1 MSAPLDEIAEWFS
14 RYLEVREAWERGAF
28 RRRNGPEAD
37 EAGEGWDEIL
47 AEYDAIAAEYFD
59 PPVRDDS
66 LVFGDP
72 PGVAVATT
80 RNVVIR
86 QSDPDE
92 AIVMTVEWSS
102 GLPTEHRYRLRRVDR
117 GWRLVDRRARAER
130 RWHKR
135 LR

>member
-1 MSAPLDEIAEWFS
+1 MNADHAAITEWFS
-14 RYLEVREAWERGAF
+14 HYLEVREAWERAAWNRYLRAVETGASTLD
-28 RRRNGPEAD
+28 ATTD
-37 EAGEGWDEIL
+37 
-47 AEYDAIAAEYFD
+47 AEYDAIAAVYFD
-59 PPVRDDS
+59 PPVRDDP

-80 RNVVIR
+80 RNVVVK
-86 QSDPDE
+86 QSSPDE
-92 AIVMTVEWSS
+92 AIVTTVEWSS
-102 GLPTEHRYRLRRVDR
+102 GLPTEHRYRLRRVDG